1 MPLGSRLRER
11 RQQLGLT
18 LEEVAQAVGVSKST
32 VQKWESG
39 TIEDMRLA
47 KAAGL
52 AKVLKVSPLWI
63 MGIRVSGVRVP
74 DGPPT
79 KNTQSPVNTGLSLFL
94 DSPRLTRKFARNM
107 LNSCS

>member
-1 MPLGSRLRER
+1 MSLGSRLRER

-39 TIEDMRLA
+39 TIEDMRLT

-52 AKVLKVSPLWI
+52 AKVLKVSPL
-63 MGIRVSGVRVP
+63 RSGPRP
-74 DGPPT
+74 TRETKGAEALPGLGSTALT
-79 KNTQSPVNTGLSLFL
+79 KNNRPAGSRQSRYLEG
-94 DSPRLTRKFARNM
+94 RL
-107 LNSCS
+107 L

>member
-1 MPLGSRLRER
+1 MSLGSRLRER

-52 AKVLKVSPLWI
+52 AKALKVSPLWI
-63 MGIRVSGVRVP
+63 TLNQGVR
-74 DGPPT
+74 G
-79 KNTQSPVNTGLSLFL
+79 S
-94 DSPRLTRKFARNM
+94 SPRWGTNPKYGVFAFSGLTQAHAKIRRKHAEFVVVIYT
-107 LNSCS
+107 

>member
-1 MPLGSRLRER
+1 MVKQFWKLFWLNVCLGRINETQSGIIVMEGGREDMSLGSRLRER

-52 AKVLKVSPLWI
+52 AKALKVSPLSRRH
-63 MGIRVSGVRVP
+63 GG
-74 DGPPT
+74 T
-79 KNTQSPVNTGLSLFL
+79 K
-94 DSPRLTRKFARNM
+94 ARAP
-107 LNSCS
+107 SWKWH